1 MRELILMAKM
11 TKTQKKNALE
21 AIRVKCFKL
30 VRFDC
35 MSVADYGAI
44 QRITNKYLNK
54 LK

>member
-11 TKTQKKNALE
+11 TKTQKKNMLE
-21 AIRVKCFKL
+21 AIRMKAVKL
-30 VRFDC
+30 MTYDC

-44 QRITNKYLNK
+44 QRITAKYYNK

>member
-1 MRELILMAKM
+1 MAKM

-21 AIRVKCFKL
+21 SIRMKSFRL
-30 VRFDC
+30 VGVDC

>member
-1 MRELILMAKM
+1 MAKM

-21 AIRVKCFKL
+21 AIRIKGFKL
-30 VRFDC
+30 VGCDC
-35 MSVADYGAI
+35 MSVADYSAI

>member
-1 MRELILMAKM
+1 MKM
-11 TKTQKKNALE
+11 TKTQKRNALE
-21 AIRVKCFKL
+21 AIRMKAFRL
-30 VRFDC
+30 MGNDI